1 MLAAEGDHRPAT
13 PQLVI
18 QLLLPVPP
26 SRDADLGIEVEKD
39 TLVALSPQ
47 PGGDPLSPSVVLAAV
62 ADEDRAHRAA
72 NTLENHNLGEHHRPV

>member
-18 QLLLPVPP
+18 QLFFPVPP
-26 SRDADLGIEVEKD
+26 GRDAVLGIEVEKD
-39 TLVALSPQ
+39 TLVALFPQ
-47 PGGDPLSPSVVLAAV
+47 PGGDPPSPSVVLAAV

-72 NTLENHNLGEHHRPV
+72 NTLE